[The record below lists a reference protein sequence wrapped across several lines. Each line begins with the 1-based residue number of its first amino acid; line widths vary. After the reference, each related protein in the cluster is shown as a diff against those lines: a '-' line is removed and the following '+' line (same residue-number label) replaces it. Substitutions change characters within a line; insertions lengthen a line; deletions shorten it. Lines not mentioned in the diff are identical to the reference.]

1 MSPHTVAPLLL
12 GLAVI
17 VVTAW
22 LLGMLARRLGQP
34 AVIGEIVGGILLGPT
49 LFGGAI
55 PRTLFPAEVRPS
67 LTLLA
72 DIGVCLFMF
81 LIGLHL
87 DHTLLR
93 GQSRT
98 ASVVSV
104 CAMLLPFGLGALLAL
119 YLAGGGGTGD
129 RVAFVLFMGAA
140 MAVTAFPVLA
150 RILTDKGLIDTPIGG
165 LALACAAVGD
175 VLAWALLAVVAA
187 LAGGGGHPWRVL
199 FVVPFAAVLLGV
211 VRPLLARLAARR
223 PVSGPL
229 TGVVLVAGAAG
240 LLLSAQATSWMGL
253 HAIFGAF
260 LFGVAMPREG
270 VSALRERVLPW
281 IERICAV
288 VLLPVFFMAAGLKV
302 DLSRLDTV
310 AFGELALILLV
321 AVTGKFGG
329 AYLGARITGVRPR
342 HSAVLGIL
350 MNTRGLT
357 ELIVLIVGLEL
368 GVLTPRLYSLMILMA
383 LVTTAMTGVLLR
395 IVYPERRVVEDR
407 SPRTG
412 ATQLHVNE
420 GRSGLS
426 DEY

>member
-1 MSPHTVAPLLL
+1 MSPHTVALLLL

-17 VVTAW
+17 VAVAR
-22 LLGMLARRLGQP
+22 LFGMLARRLGQP
-34 AVIGEIVGGILLGPT
+34 AVIGEIVAGILLGPT

-55 PRTLFPAEVRPS
+55 SGTLFPAEVRPS

-72 DIGVCLFMF
+72 DLGVCLFMF

-98 ASVVSV
+98 ASVVSFG
-104 CAMLLPFGLGALLAL
+104 AILLPFGLGVLLAL
-119 YLAGGGGTGD
+119 HLAGGHETGD
-129 RVAFVLFMGAA
+129 RTAFVLFMGAA

-150 RILTDKGLIDTPIGG
+150 RILTDNGLLDTPIGG

-199 FVVPFAAVLLGV
+199 FVVPFAVLLLGV
-211 VRPLLARLAARR
+211 VRPLLARPAARR

-229 TGVVLVAGAAG
+229 TGVVLVAVAAG
-240 LLLSAQATSWMGL
+240 LLLSALATSWMGL

-260 LFGVAMPREG
+260 LFGAAMPREG
-270 VSALRERVLPW
+270 TLALRRRVLPW
-281 IERICAV
+281 IERICTV
-288 VLLPVFFMAAGLKV
+288 LLLPVFFMVAGLKV

-321 AVTGKFGG
+321 AIGGKFGG
-329 AYLGARITGVRPR
+329 AYLGGRVTGVRPR

-357 ELIVLIVGLEL
+357 ELIVLTVGLQL
-368 GVLTPRLYSLMILMA
+368 GVLTPELYSLMIVMA

-395 IVYPERRVVEDR
+395 IVYPERRIVEDR
-407 SPRTG
+407 GPRTRTFPEE
-412 ATQLHVNE
+412 AVP
-420 GRSGLS
+420 
-426 DEY
+426 

>member
-1 MSPHTVAPLLL
+1 MSPQTVLLLLL
-12 GLAVI
+12 GLAV
-17 VVTAW
+17 VVGSAR

-55 PRTLFPAEVRPS
+55 SGTLFPAEVRPS

-72 DIGVCLFMF
+72 DLGVCLFMF

-98 ASVVSV
+98 ASVVSFG
-104 CAMLLPFGLGALLAL
+104 AILLPFGLGVLLAFH
-119 YLAGGGGTGD
+119 LAGGHETGD
-129 RVAFVLFMGAA
+129 RAAFVLFMGAA
-140 MAVTAFPVLA
+140 MAITAFPVLA
-150 RILTDKGLIDTPIGG
+150 RILTDNGLLDTPIGG

-199 FVVPFAAVLLGV
+199 LVVPFAVLLLGV
-211 VRPLLARLAARR
+211 VRPLLARRAARR
-223 PVSGPL
+223 AVSGPPAW
-229 TGVVLVAGAAG
+229 GVLVAVAGG
-240 LLLSAQATSWMGL
+240 LLLSAQATNWMGL

-260 LFGVAMPREG
+260 LFGAAMPRAG
-270 VSALRERVLPW
+270 AAALRARVLPW
-281 IERICAV
+281 IERVCTV
-288 VLLPVFFMAAGLKV
+288 LLLPVFFMAAGLKV
-302 DLSRLDTV
+302 DLSRLDMV

-321 AVTGKFGG
+321 AIGGKFGG
-329 AYLGARITGVRPR
+329 AYLGGRVTGVRPR

-357 ELIVLIVGLEL
+357 ELIVLTVGLEL
-368 GVLTPRLYSLMILMA
+368 GVLKPDLYSLMIVMA

-395 IVYPERRVVEDR
+395 IVYPEHRVVEDR
-407 SPRTG
+407 VPRTRTSPEE
-412 ATQLHVNE
+412 AVP
-420 GRSGLS
+420 
-426 DEY
+426 